1 MYLLLDQNSREE
13 ISDGERS
20 KEAEIAESDQ
30 KGIPDFNGK
39 SVENEKQDESTPIE
53 RSRGNNIE
61 PISKLKDLSK
71 KQLSANS
78 EENRGN
84 KVEKVGIN
92 VDNQT
97 TEKIGSIYSIIHI
110 VSYSPIFQ
118 DFASH
123 I

>member
-1 MYLLLDQNSREE
+1 MYLLLDQNSQEE
-13 ISDGERS
+13 ISYGQRS
-20 KEAEIAESDQ
+20 KEEEIAESDQ
-30 KGIPDFNGK
+30 KGIPDFIGK
-39 SVENEKQDESTPIE
+39 SVENEKQDELTPIE
-53 RSRGNNIE
+53 RSRGNNTE

-71 KQLSANS
+71 KQLSASS
-78 EENRGN
+78 EENSGN

-118 DFASH
+118 DSASH